1 MKKLFVLLALFLS
14 MSQLQAADIEARSGI
29 LGGDGWGLQTG
40 AYLNFPQS
48 RLFSLQT
55 GLLLHTAGNT
65 FSWGDDWGIH
75 LFVPIYASFHI
86 PLGEKVDLRLNAGA
100 YTGTGEYWN
109 LGVTAEAGIAVK
121 RFYMGVN
128 YFHNCINDKDLKLGL
143 SVGYKFSLF

>member
-1 MKKLFVLLALFLS
+1 MKKLFVLLISLLS
-14 MSQLQAADIEARSGI
+14 FGQSQAADIEAYTGI

-55 GLLLHTAGNT
+55 GLLLHTAGNA
-65 FSWGDDWGIH
+65 FSCGDDWGVH
-75 LFVPIYASFHI
+75 LFVPVYASFHI
-86 PLGEKVDLRLNAGA
+86 PLSEKVDLRLNAGA

-109 LGVTAEAGIAVK
+109 LGATAEAGIEVK
-121 RFYMGVN
+121 RFYVGVN

-143 SVGYKFSLF
+143 SVGYKFTLF